1 MILYGGAGDDLIY
14 GGSGN
19 DLIAGGGGNNTI
31 HAGQGNNIVFG
42 NAGLNIDLG
51 TPMDMRS
58 SPDLRSLY
66 ALTLVLS
73 PDQAAGQAVGAAA
86 DRLAV
91 GGNTITAGDGNN
103 IVFANF
109 GRIVTVTPVNYL
121 RDRGDFIDPAAPGG
135 EARYLAGA
143 GLLALETINVPTAGR
158 NAISVGSGRNVLFGG
173 MGDDS
178 IRAAGGFNLMAGNA
192 AQALYT
198 AAGRIL
204 SFASTFPSQGGNNSL
219 YNNGEGVMIGGVG
232 NDVLESGAGSNVMFG
247 DNGRVTFVNDRFSVA
262 ETLDI
267 AYGGDDILLAGTGGN
282 FMLGGR
288 GSDMFRGS
296 FSRT

>member
-1 MILYGGAGDDLIY
+1 MGGASRPVLLFGSTSQDDRYYTATPGHRVAGQALAFGRAGNNVLDARGATQGVILYGGAGDDLIY

-143 GLLALETINVPTAGR
+143 GLLALETINVPTAGAMPSR
-158 NAISVGSGRNVLFGG
+158 SAAGATCCSAAWATTASGRP
-173 MGDDS
+173 
-178 IRAAGGFNLMAGNA
+178 A
-192 AQALYT
+192 
-198 AAGRIL
+198 
-204 SFASTFPSQGGNNSL
+204 AST
-219 YNNGEGVMIGGVG
+219 
-232 NDVLESGAGSNVMFG
+232 
-247 DNGRVTFVNDRFSVA
+247 
-262 ETLDI
+262 
-267 AYGGDDILLAGTGGN
+267 
-282 FMLGGR
+282 
-288 GSDMFRGS
+288 
-296 FSRT
+296 

>member
-1 MILYGGAGDDLIY
+1 MILYGGAGDDLIH

-204 SFASTFPSQGGNNSL
+204 SFASTFPSQGATIRSTT
-219 YNNGEGVMIGGVG
+219 M
-232 NDVLESGAGSNVMFG
+232 AK
-247 DNGRVTFVNDRFSVA
+247 A
-262 ETLDI
+262 
-267 AYGGDDILLAGTGGN
+267 
-282 FMLGGR
+282 
-288 GSDMFRGS
+288 
-296 FSRT
+296 

>member
-1 MILYGGAGDDLIY
+1 
-14 GGSGN
+14 
-19 DLIAGGGGNNTI
+19 
-31 HAGQGNNIVFG
+31 
-42 NAGLNIDLG
+42 
-51 TPMDMRS
+51 
-58 SPDLRSLY
+58 
-66 ALTLVLS
+66 
-73 PDQAAGQAVGAAA
+73 
-86 DRLAV
+86 
-91 GGNTITAGDGNN
+91 
-103 IVFANF
+103 
-109 GRIVTVTPVNYL
+109 
-121 RDRGDFIDPAAPGG
+121 
-135 EARYLAGA
+135 
-143 GLLALETINVPTAGR
+143 
-158 NAISVGSGRNVLFGG
+158 
-173 MGDDS
+173 
-178 IRAAGGFNLMAGNA
+178 MAGNA

-296 FSRT
+296 FSKDVMVGDFAAIYFDLSGSRVVNLTRFGPGGNSPDLITRSLEALYSWPGTRGMRRIRFSNAPGRNAAWPSCPPATPRRMAAASAWRRSVRISSSNATMAAFRSMLPAMPRLA

>member
-1 MILYGGAGDDLIY
+1 M
-14 GGSGN
+14 
-19 DLIAGGGGNNTI
+19 
-31 HAGQGNNIVFG
+31 
-42 NAGLNIDLG
+42 
-51 TPMDMRS
+51 
-58 SPDLRSLY
+58 
-66 ALTLVLS
+66 LTLVLS